1 MSISQNFPEE
11 GPTLNLN
18 FAGSRTLDPRITFT
32 RTQTTSNGST
42 YMGRDGLI
50 KYAGPNEPRFDHR
63 YVNGEIESLG
73 LLIEEQRSNL
83 INYGNDYSA
92 SPGGWVFD
100 GSGSR
105 TKDLVGPD
113 GVANNAWTISDTDNA
128 GDFTRFYK
136 ILGVTPSTTTNYCI
150 SSFVKNIS
158 VTSPEFYV
166 FFAGSSTKG
175 SYINYNFSTDTITS
189 FASDGGG
196 IQPTIYGR
204 ILYPNG
210 WVRIYFVVNDAN
222 NGSNTTL
229 QYRIYPNGR
238 GANTTGAMGL
248 FGSQIEIGTFP
259 TSYIPTEGSTKTRT
273 HDRAYYENVDQT
285 NWFNKTEGT
294 VVFEHTD
301 VPYNAATPAGYPA
314 IGFGRTSDGGS
325 QPSIQYF
332 IGKNN
337 AGAQYLVRTQ
347 SAGDS
352 ANINTTPYSTGNTG
366 GKVGF
371 VYKENDYVL
380 SKDGEIEGIDS
391 LGAVPDAYMLIFG
404 MNVITHPTN
413 NMNAHIK
420 NLQYYPNRLTNTQ
433 LQTLTK

>member
-18 FAGSRTLDPRITFT
+18 FAGSRTLDPRITFS
-32 RTQTTSNGST
+32 RTTTGT
-42 YMGRDGLI
+42 YMDANGLI
-50 KYAGPNEPRFDHR
+50 VTAPADAPRFDHR

-73 LLIEEQRSNL
+73 LLVEEQRTNL

-92 SPGGWVFD
+92 SPGGWVFG

-128 GDFTRFYK
+128 ADFTRFYK

-259 TSYIPTEGSTKTRT
+259 TSYIPTEGSEKTRNPDNASIT
-273 HDRAYYENVDQT
+273 GSNFSSWYNPS
-285 NWFNKTEGT
+285 EGT
-294 VVFEHTD
+294 LSVRWKT
-301 VPYNAATPAGYPA
+301 YTPDYSIYDNVRSSIVLLNGGGALRGYYLDYLK
-314 IGFGRTSDGGS
+314 SDGRLLFGS
-325 QPSIQYF
+325 RNDTSAETADIGPQTKGNQTISTLSYSIS
-332 IGKNN
+332 
-337 AGAQYLVRTQ
+337 L
-347 SAGDS
+347 DS
-352 ANINTTPYSTGNTG
+352 ISG
-366 GKVGF
+366 
-371 VYKENDYVL
+371 L
-380 SKDGEIEGIDS
+380 SKDNTTIVNSTLYEFDNNT
-391 LGAVPDAYMLIFG
+391 L
-404 MNVITHPTN
+404 VIGNYVISGTASQSQYLNGT
-413 NMNAHIK
+413 ISQ
-420 NLQYYPNRLTNTQ
+420 LTYYPTRLPNAQ
-433 LQTLTK
+433 LQTLTR